1 MTRGSVMKMAH
12 GPELSHNVTVSV
24 PYIYLCIRFIARTI
38 FNWKR
43 LSQLMVLSR
52 SVETFKLPSPL
63 SHTNTVKQLLRSL
76 C

>member
-1 MTRGSVMKMAH
+1 MAH

-24 PYIYLCIRFIARTI
+24 PYIYPCIRFIARTI

-63 SHTNTVKQLLRSL
+63 SHTNSQTCLM
-76 C
+76 